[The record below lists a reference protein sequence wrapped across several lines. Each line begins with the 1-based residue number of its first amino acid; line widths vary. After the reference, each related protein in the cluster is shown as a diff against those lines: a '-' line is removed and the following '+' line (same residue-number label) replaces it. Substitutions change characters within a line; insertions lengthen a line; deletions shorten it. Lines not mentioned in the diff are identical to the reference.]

1 MIYPKDG
8 LRSLYLKIYGDIKH
22 LNSCFLI
29 NWNLGLS
36 KKWYDHFWDIPRL
49 VVFGVNCFNCD
60 TTKLYLRNN
69 PAWNKDDIFSF
80 HLIRMCDSYSWPKG

>member
-49 VVFGVNCFNCD
+49 VVFGV
-60 TTKLYLRNN
+60 K
-69 PAWNKDDIFSF
+69 
-80 HLIRMCDSYSWPKG
+80 